1 MSNPDPNLPPRL
13 GREGRRHIGPL
24 VGMAAVVI
32 FGLAMIFWWLTET
45 AVQAP
50 GPGQGPGMTQ
60 EEMMAPPASPLQGGD
75 ASGPATGTTG
85 GGTDAVGAPT
95 PGPDT
100 PLGTVGDGPTIL
112 PREPDQ

>member
-32 FGLAMIFWWLTET
+32 FGLAMIFWWLTDT
-45 AVQAP
+45 AVQSP
-50 GPGQGPGMTQ
+50 GPGDGPGMTE

-75 ASGPATGTTG
+75 AENPAPANTG
-85 GGTDAVGAPT
+85 GGTDAVGDPT
-95 PGPDT
+95 PGAGS
-100 PLGTVGDGPTIL
+100 PLGAAGDGPT
-112 PREPDQ
+112 PEPVE